1 MTDRDELE
9 EVAQAAADRAIL
21 GHGEKIREHVEEGVA
36 AAMTRCGLD
45 VENPMESQ
53 NDMQFLRR
61 TRKSAEGVRSKVLLG
76 AVGIAITG
84 AAAWFLTKLG

>member
-1 MTDRDELE
+1 MTDREELE
-9 EVAQAAADRAIL
+9 HVAQAAADKALL
-21 GHGEKIREHVEEGVA
+21 GHGEKIREHVEDGVT

-61 TRKSAEGVRSKVLLG
+61 TRKSAESVRSKMMLG

-84 AAAWFLTKLG
+84 AVAWLLTKLG